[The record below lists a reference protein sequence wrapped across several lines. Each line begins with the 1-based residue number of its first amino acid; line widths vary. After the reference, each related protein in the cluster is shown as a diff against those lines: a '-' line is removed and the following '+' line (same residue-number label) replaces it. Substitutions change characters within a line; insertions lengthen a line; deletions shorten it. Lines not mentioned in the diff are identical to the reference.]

1 VDNGILVAII
11 TAGVSLI
18 GTIIT
23 VLAANRSTIAAM
35 DKKSEVND
43 TNIQGQINV
52 IHQEIKTLSDRV
64 EKHNSIIERTYR
76 LEEKTALQD
85 EKIKVAN
92 HRIDDLEKRQ

>member
-1 VDNGILVAII
+1 MDNGILVAII

-23 VLAANRSTIAAM
+23 VLAANRSTIDAM

>member
-1 VDNGILVAII
+1 MDNGILVAII

-43 TNIQGQINV
+43 VEIRGQIDV

-76 LEEKTALQD
+76 LEEKTAIQD

>member
-1 VDNGILVAII
+1 MDNGILVAII

-23 VLAANRSTIAAM
+23 VLAANRSTIDAM

-43 TNIQGQINV
+43 TKIQGQIDV

-76 LEEKTALQD
+76 LEEKTTLQD